1 MLLKINKE
9 LLGEAMASIGA
20 HPVSLPIFTHK
31 SEIVPYKLL
40 GVRTPAANILKQ
52 EMLAAGGAAVV
63 PPDGGQCL
71 CIRPAGGDRSCK
83 SGDDRPHLDK
93 FPYEIERN

>member
-20 HPVSLPIFTHK
+20 HPASLPIFAHK

-52 EMLAAGGAAVV
+52 EMLV
-63 PPDGGQCL
+63 D
-71 CIRPAGGDRSCK
+71 
-83 SGDDRPHLDK
+83 
-93 FPYEIERN
+93 